1 MLLAGSTREGSE
13 HEEPGVPGAGGVV
26 VARDAGELWQ
36 RASPEDPARRG
47 SGEKGV
53 WSGRR
58 PPAPP
63 APHPR
68 RGCPIAHTTL
78 GPRGTQRAAPAATAG
93 RNEGRGAAGP
103 PPPPHPHPPRREPAR
118 PGGPGSR
125 AGDPRPGHAGAGR
138 RALRRPS
145 VPPTPEGRGTPGGED
160 AATGPREA
168 DRGPDPRSGER
179 IGAGG
184 APATTS
190 ADRRRRRQSGQ
201 RIGAA
206 AGPGK
211 RDTPGRGPRGAA
223 DGERTEADGR
233 TERGTDGVRPCD
245 TNATE
250 PAVEAGVAARHRE
263 GDGSKRPGGS
273 ESAARAHRGISPPEA
288 SQHRGGPEAHPERQT
303 GLSGHPPPP
312 AGGRGRTPHGASRPP
327 PILHPEP
334 QPARENALPP
344 RTSGPPS
351 PHTGNPA
358 VRAKAPPPA
367 PPPSQGSEGTAP
379 PGDATGRRRP
389 GDDTHVR
396 RGRLGPRPQGA
407 GVEGDTGGRTR
418 GTRRKAG
425 SGGEGPASTR
435 SRGHGT
441 GARAPPGD
449 QKHQDTAGPPGK
461 PARDPTAT
469 HTRGRSRNAWDAGRS
484 WPSLERA
491 PHPSPAARA
500 GVPSTQP
507 SSIHPSIL
515 PQQIRL
521 PSKPDPEAQHPGDT
535 LSSKGGPDRAHHTAT
550 GCGSGAR
557 AGTTGS
563 SSPRLQGWG
572 SRGRPG
578 SRTPTP
584 PPSPWA
590 HTTGPAAHNTAHT
603 APHSPD
609 TRQGPAGP
617 SPNSEGGGAG
627 RSRQQAAHGP
637 TAGPVHPSP
646 PFPTGGGGSAHVLW
660 QSPQWPLRTQE
671 GQRLGGPARAANDP
685 RRRTADT
692 WHGAYR
698 AGVVPAATGCPQR
711 GAQGQRPTPP
721 RPTALGSPRRG
732 TTSWVGQTRHTG
744 AGAQAQAGGSSG
756 KGRTRRQ
763 LAAHRP
769 GAPRASRDPKSSA
782 ADTKGDRVST
792 YLVAKKTYFG
802 RQNDSRR
809 QRGPSMTRREGP
821 RNLDPATCPQ
831 HYPMNIR
838 PGALGGHL
846 AYRSVRVSER
856 GFDFDVHKEKRR
868 KNRQRG
874 ASNKTSG
881 PRPGPTP
888 GAQTVLHRAPRTAR
902 AGPHPPPD

>member
-1 MLLAGSTREGSE
+1 MPDRAHNPRSTR
-13 HEEPGVPGAGGVV
+13 
-26 VARDAGELWQ
+26 DT
-36 RASPEDPARRG
+36 ARR
-47 SGEKGV
+47 
-53 WSGRR
+53 
-58 PPAPP
+58 
-63 APHPR
+63 
-68 RGCPIAHTTL
+68 
-78 GPRGTQRAAPAATAG
+78 AG
-93 RNEGRGAAGP
+93 RHRVEARGEGRGGSPSSSAP
-103 PPPPHPHPPRREPAR
+103 PPPRREPAR

-138 RALRRPS
+138 RALKRPS
-145 VPPTPEGRGTPGGED
+145 VPPTPEGRGAPGGED

-184 APATTS
+184 AAGGGAGGGGGKAGNGSGP
-190 ADRRRRRQSGQ
+190 RQARGSETRQG
-201 RIGAA
+201 
-206 AGPGK
+206 AGPGEQQ
-211 RDTPGRGPRGAA
+211 TGSGPR
-223 DGERTEADGR
+223 RTDGR

-263 GDGSKRPGGS
+263 ADGSKRPGGS
-273 ESAARAHRGISPPEA
+273 ESAARAHRGISPPGA

-312 AGGRGRTPHGASRPP
+312 RGGGGAPLTGPHAHRQAYTRSRSQPGRTLSR
-327 PILHPEP
+327 
-334 QPARENALPP
+334 R
-344 RTSGPPS
+344 
-351 PHTGNPA
+351 
-358 VRAKAPPPA
+358 
-367 PPPSQGSEGTAP
+367 GSEGTAP

-425 SGGEGPASTR
+425 SG
-435 SRGHGT
+435 
-441 GARAPPGD
+441 
-449 QKHQDTAGPPGK
+449 K

-469 HTRGRSRNAWDAGRS
+469 HTRGRSRNAWDAGRP

-563 SSPRLQGWG
+563 SSPQLQGWG

-646 PFPTGGGGSAHVLW
+646 PFPTGGGGL
-660 QSPQWPLRTQE
+660 
-671 GQRLGGPARAANDP
+671 
-685 RRRTADT
+685 
-692 WHGAYR
+692 
-698 AGVVPAATGCPQR
+698 
-711 GAQGQRPTPP
+711 PTCSGS
-721 RPTALGSPRRG
+721 RHSGHCALRRG
-732 TTSWVGQTRHTG
+732 
-744 AGAQAQAGGSSG
+744 SG
-756 KGRTRRQ
+756 WGVRYPKAPSRIAREGFLTE
-763 LAAHRP
+763 
-769 GAPRASRDPKSSA
+769 GAPSLTRSSLLRA
-782 ADTKGDRVST
+782 
-792 YLVAKKTYFG
+792 
-802 RQNDSRR
+802 
-809 QRGPSMTRREGP
+809 
-821 RNLDPATCPQ
+821 
-831 HYPMNIR
+831 
-838 PGALGGHL
+838 PGG
-846 AYRSVRVSER
+846 
-856 GFDFDVHKEKRR
+856 
-868 KNRQRG
+868 
-874 ASNKTSG
+874 
-881 PRPGPTP
+881 TP
-888 GAQTVLHRAPRTAR
+888 GAATQLGGRGLRHR
-902 AGPHPPPD
+902 